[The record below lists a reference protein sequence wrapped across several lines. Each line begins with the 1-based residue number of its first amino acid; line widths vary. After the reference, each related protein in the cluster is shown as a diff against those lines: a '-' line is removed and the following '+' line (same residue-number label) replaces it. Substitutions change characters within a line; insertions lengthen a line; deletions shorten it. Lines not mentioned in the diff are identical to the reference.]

1 MQNQV
6 PLQAE
11 IYAKKHKRR
20 KIWRKIVAS
29 LACLVV
35 FVTTYMLIL
44 PAVTMEQ
51 AAYCGLQE
59 HQHSDA
65 CYELRLVCEYGD
77 AEETAAED

>member
-35 FVTTYMLIL
+35 FVTPI
-44 PAVTMEQ
+44 
-51 AAYCGLQE
+51 C
-59 HQHSDA
+59 
-65 CYELRLVCEYGD
+65 
-77 AEETAAED
+77 